1 MEVRVSLWI
10 PLAALG
16 SVLVSQAAQD
26 RELAWKGVPV
36 THTHWTASLPKNG
49 ETAEANP
56 ENCSK

>member
-10 PLAALG
+10 PLAALR
-16 SVLVSQAAQD
+16 SVLVSQAARD

-36 THTHWTASLPKNG
+36 THIYWTASLPKNG
-49 ETAEANP
+49 ETAEASP